1 MFRDV
6 EQVRKLRKEYPK
18 GTKVKLLKMDDV
30 QAPPIGTTGVVNHVD
45 DIGSIHVSWDSGG
58 SLALIVDID
67 EFVKL

>member
-1 MFRDV
+1 MFKNDEKV
-6 EQVRKLRKEYPK
+6 KEIRKEYPV
-18 GTKVKLLKMDDV
+18 GTKVKLLRMDDA